1 MNLTG
6 VTLEKYGETYNLD
19 LEFSAYRTGN
29 LAVVSWCEGEP
40 YDTLTVNV
48 PDIPEGCLAVSDM
61 EPEYVII
68 LHDAGIISST
78 SPVGQV
84 GSGFIMI
91 SFYQMSDDAIHESN
105 DYLSGIHQRNVVKW
119 PLPYLLP

>member
-1 MNLTG
+1 
-6 VTLEKYGETYNLD
+6 
-19 LEFSAYRTGN
+19 
-29 LAVVSWCEGEP
+29 
-40 YDTLTVNV
+40 
-48 PDIPEGCLAVSDM
+48 
-61 EPEYVII
+61 VII

-91 SFYQMSDDAIHESN
+91 SFYQMSDDAIRESN

-119 PLPYLLP
+119 PPPRSLP

>member
-29 LAVVSWCEGEP
+29 LAVVSWCEGKP

-61 EPEYVII
+61 EPEYVTI

-91 SFYQMSDDAIHESN
+91 SFYHS
-105 DYLSGIHQRNVVKW
+105 
-119 PLPYLLP
+119 